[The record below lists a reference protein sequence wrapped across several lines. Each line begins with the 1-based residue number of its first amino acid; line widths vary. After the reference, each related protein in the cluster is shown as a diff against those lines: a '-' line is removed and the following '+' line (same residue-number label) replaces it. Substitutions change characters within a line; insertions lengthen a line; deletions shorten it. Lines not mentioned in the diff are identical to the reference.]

1 MGHNFIS
8 GSANPPQV
16 VFQPHVCVMQIL
28 DNCGRVKLSLRASQ
42 AQPQLCIIAVI
53 PANEREREGGG
64 GGGEGRER
72 DRDGEGILPVVPA
85 NTKGGGWGQILVCQ
99 PVYDQPAISSRLV
112 LFQ

>member
-53 PANEREREGGG
+53 PANERERERGGG
-64 GGGEGRER
+64 GRGGREIEMGR
-72 DRDGEGILPVVPA
+72 VSFQLYLQTPR
-85 NTKGGGWGQILVCQ
+85 GGGWGQILVCQ
-99 PVYDQPAISSRLV
+99 PVYDQPTISSRLV